1 MGKDSFYP
9 GFLKNSGAG
18 FVCFYHTRRAEKLIG
33 TYDQQRAERSLLL
46 IMAIQI
52 RRDGRGDFAAA
63 TEQVSR
69 ARLFTEEK
77 EQRSG
82 WPIFYGVKNRNE
94 RNSFRCG
101 ADDWN

>member
-9 GFLKNSGAG
+9 GFLKNSGVG

-52 RRDGRGDFAAA
+52 RRDGQGDFAAA

-82 WPIFYGVKNRNE
+82 
-94 RNSFRCG
+94 
-101 ADDWN
+101 